1 MAVGSNMD
9 KFSVASFIL
18 AGAAFMFG
26 MYLQQPWQW
35 PLNFL
40 IFMSFA
46 GIGSV
51 LALYGIY
58 RMMRESTRS
67 SSAVENLILSLIR
80 VRGGVSV
87 ADIVIEGKVTPA
99 EAARSLNK
107 LVQLRILKAGMVEG
121 KTMYAL
127 S

>member
-1 MAVGSNMD
+1 MD
-9 KFSVASFIL
+9 KFSVISFIL
-18 AGAAFMFG
+18 AGAAFVFG
-26 MYLQQPWQW
+26 LYLQEPWQW

-58 RMMRESTRS
+58 RMMQESTRS
-67 SSAVENLILSLIR
+67 SSVVENLILSLIR
-80 VRGGVSV
+80 SRGGVSV

-99 EAARSLNK
+99 EATRSLNR
-107 LVQLRILKAGMVEG
+107 LVQLGVLKAGIVEG
-121 KTMYAL
+121 KTVYTL